1 MRFVPPQHRIRRVIK
16 KTWRDTSPLR
26 VAWAAGLGKG
36 KGSFGQSL
44 ISLRSCNEW
53 VAYWSPKVILLF
65 VLNHLLP
72 PPLFH
77 HHRWLAGEVKKDI
90 SSFSSVPHPLPT
102 FAAIAG
108 LSDVADGVSPVAS
121 SAVLTQHGSWPG
133 ADLSSPCLLLT
144 TTMVGTHLL

>member
-1 MRFVPPQHRIRRVIK
+1 M
-16 KTWRDTSPLR
+16 
-26 VAWAAGLGKG
+26 AWAAGLVKG

-53 VAYWSPKVILLF
+53 VAYWSPKVILFF
-65 VLNHLLP
+65 VFNHLL

-90 SSFSSVPHPLPT
+90 PLFSSVPHPLPT

-108 LSDVADGVSPVAS
+108 LSDVADGVGPVAS

-133 ADLSSPCLLLT
+133 AELSSPCLLLT
-144 TTMVGTHLL
+144 TAMIGTHLL

>member
-1 MRFVPPQHRIRRVIK
+1 MGC
-16 KTWRDTSPLR
+16 
-26 VAWAAGLGKG
+26 WAVKG

-53 VAYWSPKVILLF
+53 AAYWAPKVIF
-65 VLNHLLP
+65 FFAFNHFL

-77 HHRWLAGEVKKDI
+77 HHRWLAGEVKKDVP
-90 SSFSSVPHPLPT
+90 SFSSVPHPLPT

-108 LSDVADGVSPVAS
+108 LSNVADGFDPVAT
-121 SAVLTQHGSWPG
+121 SAVFTQYCSCPG

-144 TTMVGTHLL
+144 TTMVGTHLP